1 MTTSPSFLESNSDDY
16 FDIFALTFLF
26 ENNEGSNQDNNT
38 SQANFQYSVDP
49 IPPLKLQVNNFD
61 IFERKILVEGIMK
74 SNFLI
79 GSGSTVNIIK
89 KATRKLHLKTTKIKI
104 VPYGQSENCLK
115 IEEICYLTL
124 ETSSKFATDKFY
136 VVNTKIKNLLASS
149 CAITLN
155 LLSLNTQSKT
165 QCEINLRILTGKKQ
179 PKIKLQ
185 RLQKIRIWTF
195 GSLVHQINSF

>member
-16 FDIFALTFLF
+16 FDVFALTFLF

-79 GSGSTVNIIK
+79 GNGSAVNIIK
-89 KATRKLHLKTTKIKI
+89 KATRKLHLKTTK
-104 VPYGQSENCLK
+104 
-115 IEEICYLTL
+115 
-124 ETSSKFATDKFY
+124 
-136 VVNTKIKNLLASS
+136 
-149 CAITLN
+149 
-155 LLSLNTQSKT
+155 
-165 QCEINLRILTGKKQ
+165 
-179 PKIKLQ
+179 
-185 RLQKIRIWTF
+185 
-195 GSLVHQINSF
+195 